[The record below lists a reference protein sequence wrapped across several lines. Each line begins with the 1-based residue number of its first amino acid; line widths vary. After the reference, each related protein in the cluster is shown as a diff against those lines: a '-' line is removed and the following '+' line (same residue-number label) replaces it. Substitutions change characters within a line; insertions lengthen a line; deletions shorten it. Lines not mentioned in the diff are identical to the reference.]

1 MQNAIVEHK
10 VGIIILVVN
19 DNTLLSRLKAE
30 TLAKFKNELL
40 QMTDE
45 SFLQV
50 MLVNYILCLKSK
62 KLECERL
69 TYRNSAE
76 SWPCT
81 EGSDNSL
88 SGLALIPALTYRFVL
103 I

>member
-1 MQNAIVEHK
+1 MQNAVVEHK

-30 TLAKFKNELL
+30 ALAKFKNELL

-50 MLVNYILCLKSK
+50 MLVNYILCLKPK

-69 TYRNSAE
+69 TYLQL
-76 SWPCT
+76 C
-81 EGSDNSL
+81 GIM
-88 SGLALIPALTYRFVL
+88 ALNGR
-103 I
+103 

>member
-10 VGIIILVVN
+10 VGIKVLVVN
-19 DNTLLSRLKAE
+19 DNTFLSRLKAE
-30 TLAKFKNELL
+30 TLAKFTNELL

-69 TYRNSAE
+69 TYLQL
-76 SWPCT
+76 C
-81 EGSDNSL
+81 GIM
-88 SGLALIPALTYRFVL
+88 ALHGRQRQQFVG
-103 I
+103 IGAYASPNV

>member
-1 MQNAIVEHK
+1 MQNAVVEHK

-19 DNTLLSRLKAE
+19 DNALLSGLKAE
-30 TLAKFKNELL
+30 TLAKFENKLL

-50 MLVNYILCLKSK
+50 MFVNYILCLKSK

-69 TYRNSAE
+69 TYLQLCRIVTLYGRERKQLLGIGANAS
-76 SWPCT
+76 PY
-81 EGSDNSL
+81 
-88 SGLALIPALTYRFVL
+88 I
-103 I
+103 